1 MAKTTDNRQETP
13 DTSAPSQPQQLPPA
27 SAPVSPARI
36 WVFWTAVAL
45 AVIIARVLDHM
56 LPGIPEGQIERWVM
70 LAFGVFV
77 AAFLFTLK

>member
-1 MAKTTDNRQETP
+1 MAKNTENRQETP
-13 DTSAPSQPQQLPPA
+13 ETPAPSQPRQLPPPE
-27 SAPVSPARI
+27 PVSTARI
-36 WVFWTAVAL
+36 WVFWTGVAL

-77 AAFLFTLK
+77 AAFLYTLK

>member
-1 MAKTTDNRQETP
+1 MAKNTEKSQETP
-13 DTSAPSQPQQLPPA
+13 ETPAPARPLQLPPE
-27 SAPVSPARI
+27 PVPAARI

-45 AVIIARVLDHM
+45 AVIIARVLDHI

-77 AAFLFTLK
+77 AAFLYTLK